1 MFIIIIIFDDFIWK
15 KKKLKIKIWSL
26 KKFNFFFFFDLK
38 NQNQFLVTCLS
49 YLSTKKFLILSA
61 TISGVVSLLFNFAC
75 IPSSATDFATAIGTF
90 NELWISINNSQLLG
104 PKRWE

>member
-1 MFIIIIIFDDFIWK
+1 MFIIIIIFDEK
-15 KKKLKIKIWSL
+15 KKILK
-26 KKFNFFFFFDLK
+26 FEFFFFFDLK

-90 NELWISINNSQLLG
+90 NELWISINNSNS
-104 PKRWE
+104 WVT